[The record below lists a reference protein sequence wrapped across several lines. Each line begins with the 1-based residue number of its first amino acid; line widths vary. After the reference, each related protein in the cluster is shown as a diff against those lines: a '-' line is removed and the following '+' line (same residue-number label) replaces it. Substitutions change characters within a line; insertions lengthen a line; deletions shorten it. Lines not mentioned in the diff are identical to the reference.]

1 MIRAVLA
8 VMAGLL
14 CALAGLRP
22 ASGLSQEASRL
33 RRWCQLLQHLALHLR
48 QGVLSIPDALL
59 ACADGSTAADRL
71 LREMVERIQ
80 REPLLPLV
88 QAFSQC
94 CPTWTEQPLLSRM
107 FSHLGHGMQENR
119 CLAVE
124 QAAEEM
130 QLLAEQSA
138 AKAEKDVKLWQTLGL
153 IGGLCLT
160 ILLL

>member
-14 CALAGLRP
+14 CGFAGIRH
-22 ASGLSQEASRL
+22 ASSLSQEAIRL
-33 RRWCQLLQHLALHLR
+33 KRWEQLLKHLALHLQ
-48 QGVLSIPDALL
+48 QGLLSIPDALL

-71 LREMVERIQ
+71 LREMVQQIQ
-80 REPLLPLV
+80 KEPLLPIV
-88 QAFSQC
+88 QAFSRC
-94 CPTWTEQPLLSRM
+94 CTNEKEQPVLTRM
-107 FSHLGHGMQENR
+107 FTHLGHGMQENR
-119 CLAVE
+119 RSAVE
-124 QAAEEM
+124 HAAAEM
-130 QLLAEQSA
+130 HLLAEQAA

>member
-14 CALAGLRP
+14 CGLAGLRH
-22 ASGLSQEASRL
+22 ASALSQEANRL

-59 ACADGSTAADRL
+59 ACADGQTAADRL

-80 REPLLPLV
+80 REPLLPLA

-94 CPTWTEQPLLSRM
+94 GANWTEQPLLSRM
-107 FSHLGHGMQENR
+107 FAHLGHGMQENR

-130 QLLAEQSA
+130 RLLAERSA